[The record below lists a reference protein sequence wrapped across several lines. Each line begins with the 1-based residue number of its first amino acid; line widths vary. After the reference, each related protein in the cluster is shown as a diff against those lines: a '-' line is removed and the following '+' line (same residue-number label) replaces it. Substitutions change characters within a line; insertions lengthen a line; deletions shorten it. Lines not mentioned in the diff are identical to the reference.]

1 MFRDI
6 LITII
11 KNAAHVYS
19 HRLTIIFNNCI
30 KEMGSSQILSLKYA
44 GITPVF
50 KKGDTTDKSNY
61 KPINTLSN
69 FSEIFEKLTYNQ
81 VNLYITVPKMKFSN
95 FLRIWSYLLKKSV
108 MENFIFVQ
116 CMEPKLS
123 KYSARFRRNH
133 NTQYALLKM
142 IDSWRTLL
150 NRSQKV
156 GAIIMDLSEAFD
168 TLNHKLLLKKLQA
181 YGFDER
187 SLSFIESYIT
197 NRNQRTK
204 IGDSFRKIQRIITGV
219 PQGSVLGPLFFN
231 IFINDPFLAVDKST
245 LCNYADDNTLYTP
258 GNDANTVIVS

>member
-1 MFRDI
+1 
-6 LITII
+6 
-11 KNAAHVYS
+11 
-19 HRLTIIFNNCI
+19 
-30 KEMGSSQILSLKYA
+30 
-44 GITPVF
+44 
-50 KKGDTTDKSNY
+50 
-61 KPINTLSN
+61 
-69 FSEIFEKLTYNQ
+69 
-81 VNLYITVPKMKFSN
+81 
-95 FLRIWSYLLKKSV
+95 

-123 KYSARFRRNH
+123 KYSAGFRRNH

-150 NRSQKV
+150 NRGQKI

-168 TLNHKLLLKKLQA
+168 TLNHKLLLEKLQA
-181 YGFDER
+181 YGFDEK
-187 SLSFIESYIT
+187 SLSFIDSYLT

-231 IFINDPFLAVDKST
+231 IIINDPFLAVDKST
-245 LCNYADDNTLYTP
+245 LCHCADDNTLYTP